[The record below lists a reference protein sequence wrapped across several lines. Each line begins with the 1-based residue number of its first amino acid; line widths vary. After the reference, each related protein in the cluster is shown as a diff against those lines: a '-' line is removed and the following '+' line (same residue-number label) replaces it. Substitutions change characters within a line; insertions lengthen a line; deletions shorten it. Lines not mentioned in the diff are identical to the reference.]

1 MLSTV
6 TSSCLTDSH
15 SPGHAITCPCIAT
28 IQDTSCS
35 RTLIWLALTTPSV
48 LLSCFSSVAQ
58 SHALLLQLG
67 QQPDI
72 AALASRYL
80 ILCIPCLFLTTTM
93 ECIRKYLQSQRAV
106 KPAMAVSAAVLLASP
121 LFFWLLV
128 EKCQLGLDGAALAF
142 IACQVT
148 TLLGL
153 LGYVMYRAWRLQG
166 KREQTWGGW
175 SGEAFQG
182 WGEYCSYGLPA
193 AAMIAGEWWAYEVSL
208 QQGSSAPVV
217 MLCVVMG
224 GGRSFAFT
232 LIPSYTVELQGCLTG
247 T

>member
-1 MLSTV
+1 ML
-6 TSSCLTDSH
+6 LL
-15 SPGHAITCPCIAT
+15 PF
-28 IQDTSCS
+28 
-35 RTLIWLALTTPSV
+35 LALKAAFLLTT
-48 LLSCFSSVAQ
+48 LSCCRVPTTKHIPSKIPVASATQ

-80 ILCIPCLFLTTTM
+80 YLCIPCLFLTTTM

-106 KPAMAVSAAVLLASP
+106 KPAMAVAAAVLAASP
-121 LFFWLLV
+121 LFFWLFV
-128 EKCQLGLDGAALAF
+128 EQCQMGLDGAAYAF

-153 LGYVMYRAWRLQG
+153 LGYVVYRAWRLRG

-175 SGEAFQG
+175 SGEAFKG

-193 AAMIAGEWWAYEVSL
+193 AAMIAGEWWAYEVGGWLAASTSVWGCSTWWSDVFAAGCHWVGL
-208 QQGSSAPVV
+208 SDNQEALAPV
-217 MLCVVMG
+217 
-224 GGRSFAFT
+224 S
-232 LIPSYTVELQGCLTG
+232 SQK
-247 T
+247 

>member
-1 MLSTV
+1 M
-6 TSSCLTDSH
+6 
-15 SPGHAITCPCIAT
+15 
-28 IQDTSCS
+28 
-35 RTLIWLALTTPSV
+35 
-48 LLSCFSSVAQ
+48 Q

-106 KPAMAVSAAVLLASP
+106 KPAMAVSAAVLVASP

-128 EKCQLGLDGAALAF
+128 EKFQLGLDGAALAF

-153 LGYVMYRAWRLQG
+153 LGYVVYRSWRLQG

-175 SGEAFQG
+175 SGEALQG

-193 AAMIAGEWWAYEVSL
+193 AAMIAGEWWAYEVRTQWGVCALNTSPCSTARVL
-208 QQGSSAPVV
+208 QRAVDPHQLQDLLGPLSACPRQASSAA
-217 MLCVVMG
+217 MHC
-224 GGRSFAFT
+224 
-232 LIPSYTVELQGCLTG
+232 
-247 T
+247 

>member
-1 MLSTV
+1 V
-6 TSSCLTDSH
+6 
-15 SPGHAITCPCIAT
+15 
-28 IQDTSCS
+28 
-35 RTLIWLALTTPSV
+35 
-48 LLSCFSSVAQ
+48 
-58 SHALLLQLG
+58 LLLQSHSLLLALG

-106 KPAMAVSAAVLLASP
+106 KPAMTVAAAVLLASP

-128 EKCQLGLDGAALAF
+128 EQCRLGLDGAALAF

-153 LGYVMYRAWRLQG
+153 LAYVVYRAWRLQG

-175 SGEAFQG
+175 SSEALQG

-193 AAMIAGEWWAYEVSL
+193 AAMIAGEWWAYEVRAGVQLARCHLVAS
-208 QQGSSAPVV
+208 
-217 MLCVVMG
+217 
-224 GGRSFAFT
+224 
-232 LIPSYTVELQGCLTG
+232 
-247 T
+247 